1 MKVESCQNMSLFLF
15 LVRERNIIEY
25 FKCWNVVFMKEEMLC
40 DRCTGLD
47 WK

>member
-1 MKVESCQNMSLFLF
+1 MRVGSCQNMSLFLF

-25 FKCWNVVFMKEEMLC
+25 FKCWNVVFMKVEMLS
-40 DRCTGLD
+40 DRFTGLD

>member
-1 MKVESCQNMSLFLF
+1 MSLFLF

-25 FKCWNVVFMKEEMLC
+25 FKCWNVVFVKEEMLF
-40 DRCTGLD
+40 DGYTGLD